1 MDRILP
7 LRKVEFSAS
16 EGLWVKGDER
26 MLRIAFTNLI
36 ENAWKFTQQRDPALI
51 SVGVE
56 QGSEGPVYF
65 IRDNGAGFDMAQA
78 DRLFTPFNRLHTDDD
93 FPGTGIGLATVQR
106 VIKRHDGRIWAE
118 SSPGH
123 GATFFF
129 TLPQRRDDTDAL

>member
-1 MDRILP
+1 
-7 LRKVEFSAS
+7 
-16 EGLWVKGDER
+16 
-26 MLRIAFTNLI
+26 
-36 ENAWKFTQQRDPALI
+36 
-51 SVGVE
+51 
-56 QGSEGPVYF
+56 
-65 IRDNGAGFDMAQA
+65 MAQA

-106 VIKRHDGRIWAE
+106 VIQRHNGRIWAE